1 MVCKVRC
8 HKFDSSIL
16 KVVNLKR
23 EMVMPLPH
31 KPMDGS
37 DGRVELLA
45 VPSPVMIMN
54 VHVITVSFIP
64 GSEIAL
70 SWSPMRLEI

>member
-1 MVCKVRC
+1 
-8 HKFDSSIL
+8 
-16 KVVNLKR
+16 
-23 EMVMPLPH
+23 MPLPH
-31 KPMDGS
+31 KPTDGS

>member
-1 MVCKVRC
+1 
-8 HKFDSSIL
+8 
-16 KVVNLKR
+16 
-23 EMVMPLPH
+23 MPLPH
-31 KPMDGS
+31 KPTDGS

-70 SWSPMRLEI
+70 SWSPMRLEIQSWRPEFHSWSPASDL

>member
-1 MVCKVRC
+1 
-8 HKFDSSIL
+8 
-16 KVVNLKR
+16 
-23 EMVMPLPH
+23 MPLPH

-54 VHVITVSFIP
+54 VHVITVSFIVQGPKLRFP
-64 GSEIAL
+64 G
-70 SWSPMRLEI
+70 RQCD